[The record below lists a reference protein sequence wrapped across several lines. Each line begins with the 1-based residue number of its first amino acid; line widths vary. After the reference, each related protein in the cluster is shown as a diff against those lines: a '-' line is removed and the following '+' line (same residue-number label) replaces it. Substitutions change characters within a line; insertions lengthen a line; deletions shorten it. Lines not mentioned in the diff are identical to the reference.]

1 MTAALIK
8 RTSNALR
15 ILNDHRIAIREGA
28 SMHIVQADDIVSVH
42 ADRNVTRI
50 AIRDCDIRVH
60 LPFAVVLD
68 ALREFGVVRIHRG
81 RAVNMARVRRLV
93 GRGLHRLVLVLDG
106 GVEHRVGRAFQSAI
120 RTRINGV
127 ERSW

>member
-15 ILNDHRIAIREGA
+15 ILNDHRIAFREGA

-93 GRGLHRLVLVLDG
+93 GRGRHRLVLVLDG

>member
-1 MTAALIK
+1 MTAEPIP
-8 RTSNALR
+8 RTSNGLT

-28 SMHIVQADDIVSVH
+28 SMHIVQVDDIVSVH
-42 ADRNVTRI
+42 ANRNVTRI

-93 GRGLHRLVLVLDG
+93 GRGRHRVVLVLDG
-106 GVEHRVGRAFQSAI
+106 GAEHSVGRAFQSAI
-120 RTRINGV
+120 RARINGV

>member
-81 RAVNMARVRRLV
+81 RAVSMARVRRLV
-93 GRGLHRLVLVLDG
+93 GRGRHRLVLVLDG

>member
-28 SMHIVQADDIVSVH
+28 SMHIVQVDDIVSVH
-42 ADRNVTRI
+42 ANRNVTRI

-93 GRGLHRLVLVLDG
+93 GRGRHRLVLVLDG